1 MKDFCLRPIKIDVK
15 SDIKKSLDNYLKK
28 FTKYGHFS
36 GSVLI
41 SMKEWIVL
49 CKGYGMADYE
59 HDVHNTPS
67 TVFRIASVTKQFT
80 SAAVLRL
87 QEQGALSVSDPL
99 KKYIPDFP
107 NGDRI
112 TLHHLLTNTSGIPDI
127 VNIPS
132 IMKSVRTG
140 MPAEMLVDK
149 LGRQPLEFE
158 PGERFGYSNSGY
170 IILGHIIEKVS
181 GLSYETYLNK
191 NLFEKADMTNTG
203 FDNAERV
210 IKHRA
215 SGYSLSE
222 EGLSNADFFDMSLF
236 FGCGCMYSTVE
247 DLYKWNKALDEELV
261 ISKKSVEEMLTPYVS
276 DKALHYGYG
285 WYLTEKS
292 AYHNGITYGF
302 KSKVW
307 RSSNGMA
314 VIIVLANNDFV
325 AIDTLVNGLVA
336 ILSRKEY
343 KSPKLPDVQVT
354 DKKNYGVLSG
364 TYKSRDF
371 SQEIFSIEEEDGR
384 LIIKY
389 YSYLKRVRAEVF
401 PEKILPDQEHYFA
414 MDLDLTISF
423 FKDEYGNPHRAVLKV
438 DCDEFEAWKDEGQA
452 GENHE

>member
-1 MKDFCLRPIKIDVK
+1 MDVK
-15 SDIKKSLDNYLKK
+15 SDIKKTLDNYLKK
-28 FTKYGHFS
+28 FSQYRHFI
-36 GSVLI
+36 GSVLV
-41 SMKEWIVL
+41 STKDEIVL

-80 SAAVLRL
+80 SAAILCL

-99 KKYIPDFP
+99 EKYIPDFP

-140 MPAEMLVDK
+140 IPVEMLVDK

-158 PGERFGYSNSGY
+158 PGERFDYSNSGY
-170 IILGHIIEKVS
+170 IILGRIIEKVS
-181 GLSYETYLNK
+181 GLSYENYLIK
-191 NLFEKADMTNTG
+191 NLFEKAGMTNTG
-203 FDNAERV
+203 FDHVERV
-210 IKHRA
+210 LKHRA

-222 EGLSNADFFDMSLF
+222 NGLSNADFFDMSLF
-236 FGCGCMYSTVE
+236 FACGCLYSTVE
-247 DLYKWNKALDEELV
+247 DLYKWNKALDEEIV
-261 ISKKSVEEMLTPYVS
+261 ISKKSVEDMLTPYVS
-276 DKALHYGYG
+276 DEALRYGYG
-285 WYLTEKS
+285 WYLTEES

-307 RSSNGMA
+307 RSSSGGT

-336 ILSRKEY
+336 ILSGKEY
-343 KSPKLPDVQVT
+343 ESPKMTGVQMT
-354 DKKNYGVLSG
+354 DKKNYGILAG
-364 TYKSRDF
+364 TYKNRDF
-371 SQEIFSIEEEDGR
+371 SNEIFSITDENGR
-384 LIIKY
+384 LIISY

-401 PEKILPDQEHYFA
+401 PENILPDQEHYFA
-414 MDLDLTISF
+414 TDLDLKICF
-423 FKDEYGNPHRAVLKV
+423 FKDEQGNPHRAVLKV
-438 DCDEFEAWKDEGQA
+438 DCDEFEAWKDEGKE
-452 GENHE
+452 GGNHG